1 MAVKEYADLH
11 INNSEE
17 VIELANKLSSEG
29 RIDELKDLL
38 KEVNNEINRFPLDER
53 SRDNQ
58 LSLLK
63 SKHEVESL
71 IERNV
76 VPEPVII
83 EDETKKDKPIE
94 DLDLEKLMAN
104 KDKFLIACVVIS
116 VITSNGFFLSALA
129 LERTMNVMMHKINSD
144 MNDILVFKS

>member
-1 MAVKEYADLH
+1 MTIKEYADLH

-29 RIDELKDLL
+29 RINELKDLL

-53 SRDNQ
+53 SEDNQ

-76 VPEPVII
+76 
-83 EDETKKDKPIE
+83 
-94 DLDLEKLMAN
+94 
-104 KDKFLIACVVIS
+104 
-116 VITSNGFFLSALA
+116 A
-129 LERTMNVMMHKINSD
+129 LEP
-144 MNDILVFKS
+144 

>member
-29 RIDELKDLL
+29 RINELKDLL
-38 KEVNNEINRFPLDER
+38 KEVNNEINRFPLHER
-53 SRDNQ
+53 SEDNQ

-76 VPEPVII
+76 VAEPILT
-83 EDETKKDKPIE
+83 EKDTKKEQSSE
-94 DLDLEKLMAN
+94 DLDLGKLMAN

-116 VITSNGFFLSALA
+116 VLSAIGFSKFGLNFLFA
-129 LERTMNVMMHKINSD
+129 FLP
-144 MNDILVFKS
+144 LFFFKNRKK

>member
-1 MAVKEYADLH
+1 MTIKEYADLH

-38 KEVNNEINRFPLDER
+38 EEVNNEINRFPLDER

-58 LSLLK
+58 LSLLR

-76 VPEPVII
+76 VVEPISN
-83 EDETKKDKPIE
+83 ENETKKEETTDDI
-94 DLDLEKLMAN
+94 DLEKLMAN

-116 VITSNGFFLSALA
+116 VISTIGFLKFGWNFLFAFLP
-129 LERTMNVMMHKINSD
+129 LFF
-144 MNDILVFKS
+144 FKSFKKK

>member
-1 MAVKEYADLH
+1 MADLH

-17 VIELANKLSSEG
+17 VIEFANMLSSEG
-29 RIDELKDLL
+29 RINELKELL
-38 KEVNNEINRFPLDER
+38 NKINDEINRFPLDER
-53 SRDNQ
+53 SEDNQ

-76 VPEPVII
+76 VLEPII
-83 EDETKKDKPIE
+83 AEDETKEGKPIE
-94 DLDLEKLMAN
+94 DLDLEKLMGN

-116 VITSNGFFLSALA
+116 VISAIGFFKFGLNFLFAFLP
-129 LERTMNVMMHKINSD
+129 LFF
-144 MNDILVFKS
+144 FKGRKKK

>member
-1 MAVKEYADLH
+1 MTIKEYADLH

-29 RIDELKDLL
+29 RINELKDLL
-38 KEVNNEINRFPLDER
+38 KEVNNEINRFPLHER
-53 SRDNQ
+53 SEDNQ

-76 VPEPVII
+76 VVEPISN
-83 EDETKKDKPIE
+83 ENETKKEETTDDI
-94 DLDLEKLMAN
+94 DLEKLMAN

-116 VITSNGFFLSALA
+116 VISTIGFLKFGWNFLFAFLP
-129 LERTMNVMMHKINSD
+129 LFF
-144 MNDILVFKS
+144 FKNWKS

>member
-1 MAVKEYADLH
+1 MLQCVYMTIKEYADLH

-38 KEVNNEINRFPLDER
+38 EEVNNEINRFPLDER

-58 LSLLK
+58 LSLLR

-76 VPEPVII
+76 VAEPITT
-83 EDETKKDKPIE
+83 EDDTIKDKPTE
-94 DLDLEKLMAN
+94 DLEKLMAN
-104 KDKFLIACVVIS
+104 KDKFLIICVVVS
-116 VITSNGFFLSALA
+116 VISAIGFFKFGLNFLFAFLP
-129 LERTMNVMMHKINSD
+129 LFF
-144 MNDILVFKS
+144 FKGLKKK

>member
-1 MAVKEYADLH
+1 MTMKEYAELH

-29 RIDELKDLL
+29 RINELKDLL

-58 LSLLK
+58 LSLLR

-76 VPEPVII
+76 VAEPITT
-83 EDETKKDKPIE
+83 EDETIKDKPNE

-104 KDKFLIACVVIS
+104 KDKFLIICVVVS
-116 VITSNGFFLSALA
+116 VISAIGFFKFGLNFLFAFLP
-129 LERTMNVMMHKINSD
+129 LFF
-144 MNDILVFKS
+144 FKGWKKK

>member
-38 KEVNNEINRFPLDER
+38 KEVNNEINRFPLHER
-53 SRDNQ
+53 SEDNQ

-76 VPEPVII
+76 VVEPISN
-83 EDETKKDKPIE
+83 ENETKKEETTDDI
-94 DLDLEKLMAN
+94 DLEKLMAN

-116 VITSNGFFLSALA
+116 VISTIGFLKFGWNFLFAFLP
-129 LERTMNVMMHKINSD
+129 LFF
-144 MNDILVFKS
+144 FKSFKKK

>member
-1 MAVKEYADLH
+1 MSNLH

-17 VIELANKLSSEG
+17 VIEKANKLSSEG

-38 KEVNNEINRFPLDER
+38 KDINEEINRFPLDER
-53 SRDNQ
+53 SEDNQ
-58 LSLLK
+58 LSLLR

-76 VPEPVII
+76 VV
-83 EDETKKDKPIE
+83 KPIVTE
-94 DLDLEKLMAN
+94 NESKKETPTGDIDIEKLMAN

-116 VITSNGFFLSALA
+116 VISAIGFFKFGLNFLFAFIPL
-129 LERTMNVMMHKINSD
+129 LF
-144 MNDILVFKS
+144 FKNRKP

>member
-1 MAVKEYADLH
+1 MSNCH

-17 VIELANKLSSEG
+17 VIEKANKLSSEG

-38 KEVNNEINRFPLDER
+38 KDINEEINRFPLDER
-53 SRDNQ
+53 SEDNQ
-58 LSLLK
+58 LSLLR

-76 VPEPVII
+76 VSEPII
-83 EDETKKDKPIE
+83 AEDETKEDKPIE

-116 VITSNGFFLSALA
+116 VISAIGFFKFGLNFLFAFLP
-129 LERTMNVMMHKINSD
+129 LFF
-144 MNDILVFKS
+144 FKGRKK

>member
-1 MAVKEYADLH
+1 MADLH

-17 VIELANKLSSEG
+17 VIEFANMLSSEG
-29 RIDELKDLL
+29 RINELKELL
-38 KEVNNEINRFPLDER
+38 NKINDEINRFPLDER
-53 SRDNQ
+53 SEDNQ

-76 VPEPVII
+76 VPEPII
-83 EDETKKDKPIE
+83 AEDETKEDKPIE
-94 DLDLEKLMAN
+94 DLDLDLEKLMAN

-116 VITSNGFFLSALA
+116 VISAIGFFKFGLNFLFAFLP
-129 LERTMNVMMHKINSD
+129 LFF
-144 MNDILVFKS
+144 FKGRKK

>member
-1 MAVKEYADLH
+1 MTMKEYAELH

-29 RIDELKDLL
+29 RINELKDLL

-58 LSLLK
+58 LSLLR

-76 VPEPVII
+76 VPEPIII
-83 EDETKKDKPIE
+83 EDETIKDKPTE

-116 VITSNGFFLSALA
+116 VISAIGFFKFGLNFLFAFLP
-129 LERTMNVMMHKINSD
+129 LFF
-144 MNDILVFKS
+144 FKGWKKK

>member
-1 MAVKEYADLH
+1 MSNLH

-17 VIELANKLSSEG
+17 VIERANKLSSEG

-38 KEVNNEINRFPLDER
+38 KDINEEINRFPLDER
-53 SRDNQ
+53 SEDNQ
-58 LSLLK
+58 LSLLR

-76 VPEPVII
+76 VV
-83 EDETKKDKPIE
+83 KPIVTE
-94 DLDLEKLMAN
+94 NESKKETPTGDIDIEKLMAN

-116 VITSNGFFLSALA
+116 VISAIGFFKFGLNFLFAFIPLFF
-129 LERTMNVMMHKINSD
+129 
-144 MNDILVFKS
+144 FKKWKL

>member
-1 MAVKEYADLH
+1 MSNFH

-17 VIELANKLSSEG
+17 VIEFANKLSSEG
-29 RIDELKDLL
+29 RIDELRVLL
-38 KEVNNEINRFPLDER
+38 EEINTEINRFPLDER
-53 SRDNQ
+53 SEDNQ

-76 VPEPVII
+76 IVEPLVT
-83 EDETKKDKPIE
+83 EDETKEDKPIE

-116 VITSNGFFLSALA
+116 VISAIGFFKFGLNFLFAFLP
-129 LERTMNVMMHKINSD
+129 LFF
-144 MNDILVFKS
+144 FKGLKKK

>member
-1 MAVKEYADLH
+1 MSNFH

-17 VIELANKLSSEG
+17 VVEFANKLSSEG
-29 RIDELKDLL
+29 RIDELRVLL
-38 KEVNNEINRFPLDER
+38 EEINTEINRFPLDER
-53 SRDNQ
+53 SEDNQ

-76 VPEPVII
+76 VPEPVIT

-104 KDKFLIACVVIS
+104 KDKFLVACVVIS
-116 VITSNGFFLSALA
+116 VISAIGFFKFGLNFLFAFLP
-129 LERTMNVMMHKINSD
+129 IFF
-144 MNDILVFKS
+144 FKEWRKK

>member
-1 MAVKEYADLH
+1 MTMKEYSDLH

-76 VPEPVII
+76 VPEPIII
-83 EDETKKDKPIE
+83 EDETIKDKPTE

-116 VITSNGFFLSALA
+116 VISAIGFFKFGLNFLFAFLP
-129 LERTMNVMMHKINSD
+129 LFF
-144 MNDILVFKS
+144 FKGFKKK

>member
-1 MAVKEYADLH
+1 MTIKEYADLH

-29 RIDELKDLL
+29 RINELKDLL

-53 SRDNQ
+53 SEDNQ

-76 VPEPVII
+76 ALEPII
-83 EDETKKDKPIE
+83 AEDETKEGKPIE
-94 DLDLEKLMAN
+94 DLDLEKLMDN
-104 KDKFLIACVVIS
+104 LKILQNFLY
-116 VITSNGFFLSALA
+116 
-129 LERTMNVMMHKINSD
+129 
-144 MNDILVFKS
+144 

>member
-1 MAVKEYADLH
+1 MTIKEYADLH

-29 RIDELKDLL
+29 RINELKDLL

-58 LSLLK
+58 LSLLR

-76 VPEPVII
+76 VAEPITT
-83 EDETKKDKPIE
+83 EDETKKDKPID

-104 KDKFLIACVVIS
+104 KDKFLIICVVVS
-116 VITSNGFFLSALA
+116 VISAIGFFKFGLNFLFAFLP
-129 LERTMNVMMHKINSD
+129 LFF
-144 MNDILVFKS
+144 FKGWKKK